1 MSDVGEA
8 ALRYA
13 ADYGLRVLPVH
24 AVSESGLCT
33 CGKADCPSA
42 GKHPVLPAWQEEA
55 TTDPDRIRAWFKPR
69 RNVGIAT
76 GRGLMV
82 LDIDSGGEEWLRQQ
96 TIPLTWCA
104 RTGSGGLHYYFRLPP
119 GVELHNT
126 AGKLAAG
133 VDTRGDGGMVVA
145 PPSASSRGLY
155 EWQTA
160 PGEVDLAPI
169 PAWLLTRLLELAS
182 GSERSPVRDLP
193 ETIPTG
199 QRNEALARV
208 AGALWRPGVLS
219 ESALAASLQAV
230 NRERCE
236 PPLPADEV
244 ARIAA
249 SVSRYQPEPPLVV
262 TTGQPAPP
270 PAAPPDPPPPA
281 EWLHDGADLLAAE
294 IDDPPPLVGGSGT
307 GVLISAGDLAVWHG
321 APRSYKSFTAL
332 LAALC
337 VATGNHFA
345 DHWPAMRAP
354 VLYIQEEGGLANWQ
368 RRLRWSLAAI
378 DATAEDLRGWFF
390 TSASARFRLDDEAW
404 LASLCREMERIQPG
418 LLVIDPLSQVSG
430 HDENDATETGR
441 LVRTVRTIQTETGAS
456 VVLVAHDRKNTQGA
470 RRSASLRGSSALW
483 AAAGTVAFDRTEAG
497 DGCLVSPELKDAA
510 PIERFGLTYTIDSE
524 AGTLACTYEGP
535 VGTPAVETAREELLA
550 ALSEASPFG
559 LTKTELLPRVSCGR
573 TRMKQ
578 ALAALETAGLIDSEG
593 RRGKA
598 TSYRLTAR
606 GGATC

>member
-1 MSDVGEA
+1 MNDTLAA
-8 ALRYA
+8 ALAYA
-13 ADYGLRVLPVH
+13 ADHGLRVLPVY
-24 AVSESGLCT
+24 AVSESGACD
-33 CGKADCPSA
+33 CGRPECPSA
-42 GKHPVLPAWQEEA
+42 GKHPAIDEWPERA
-55 TTDPDRIRAWFKPR
+55 TTDPETIRTWFRRR

-76 GRGLMV
+76 GRGLLV
-82 LDIDSGGEEWLRQQ
+82 LDIDLGGEEWLRQQ
-96 TIPLTWCA
+96 AVPLTWSA

-119 GVELHNT
+119 GVELRDT

-145 PPSASSRGLY
+145 PPSVSGRGLY

-321 APRSYKSFTAL
+321 APRSYKSFSAL

-345 DHWPAMRAP
+345 DRWPAMRAP

-368 RRLRWSLAAI
+368 RRLRWSLSAI
-378 DATAEDLRGWFF
+378 DATAEDLRGWFY

-404 LASLCREMERIQPG
+404 LASLCHEMERIQPG

-456 VVLVAHDRKNTQGA
+456 VVLVAHDRKNTQGS

-535 VGTPAVETAREELLA
+535 VGTPAQENAREEVLEALA
-550 ALSEASPFG
+550 EAAPLG
-559 LTKTELLPRVSCGR
+559 LTRSELEAQVSFRRTKLRETLAELERLGR
-573 TRMKQ
+573 
-578 ALAALETAGLIDSEG
+578 IDSAG
-593 RRGKA
+593 RRGNA
-598 TSYRLTAR
+598 TTFRLL
-606 GGATC
+606 GGAP

>member
-1 MSDVGEA
+1 MNDILAA
-8 ALRYA
+8 ALAYA
-13 ADYGLRVLPVH
+13 ADHGLRVLPVY
-24 AVSESGLCT
+24 AVSESGACD
-33 CGKADCPSA
+33 CGRPECPSA
-42 GKHPVLPAWQEEA
+42 GKHPAIDEWPERA
-55 TTDPDRIRAWFKPR
+55 TTDPETIRTWFRRR

-76 GRGLMV
+76 GRGLLV
-82 LDIDSGGEEWLRQQ
+82 LDIDLGGEEWLRQQ
-96 TIPLTWCA
+96 AVPLTWSA

-119 GVELHNT
+119 GVELRDT

-145 PPSASSRGLY
+145 PPSVSGRGLY

-321 APRSYKSFTAL
+321 APRSYKSFSAL

-345 DHWPAMRAP
+345 DRWPAMRAP

-378 DATAEDLRGWFF
+378 DATAEDLRGWFY

-510 PIERFGLTYTIDSE
+510 PIERFGLTFDIDSE

-535 VGTPAVETAREELLA
+535 VGTPAQENAREEVLEALA
-550 ALSEASPFG
+550 EAAPLG
-559 LTKTELLPRVSCGR
+559 LTRSELEAQVSFRRTKLRETLAELERLGR
-573 TRMKQ
+573 
-578 ALAALETAGLIDSEG
+578 IDSAG
-593 RRGKA
+593 RRGNA
-598 TSYRLTAR
+598 TTFRLL
-606 GGATC
+606 GGAP

>member
-1 MSDVGEA
+1 MNDTLAA
-8 ALRYA
+8 ALAYA
-13 ADYGLRVLPVH
+13 ADHGLRVLPVY
-24 AVSESGLCT
+24 AVSESGACD
-33 CGKADCPSA
+33 CGRPECPSA
-42 GKHPVLPAWQEEA
+42 GKHPAIDEWPERA
-55 TTDPDRIRAWFKPR
+55 TTDPETIRTWFRRR

-76 GRGLMV
+76 GRGLLV
-82 LDIDSGGEEWLRQQ
+82 LDIDLGGEEWLRQQ
-96 TIPLTWCA
+96 AVPLTWSA

-119 GVELHNT
+119 GVELRDT

-145 PPSASSRGLY
+145 PPSVSGRGLY

-199 QRNEALARV
+199 QRNEALARI

-236 PPLPADEV
+236 PPLAADEV

-321 APRSYKSFTAL
+321 APRSYKSFSAL

-354 VLYIQEEGGLANWQ
+354 VLYIQEEGGLVNWQ

-441 LVRTVRTIQTETGAS
+441 LVRTVRTIQTESGAS

-510 PIERFGLTYTIDSE
+510 PIERFGLTFDIDSE

-535 VGTPAVETAREELLA
+535 VGTPAQENAREEVLEALA
-550 ALSEASPFG
+550 EAAPLG
-559 LTKTELLPRVSCGR
+559 LTRSELEAQVSFRRTKLRETLAELERLGR
-573 TRMKQ
+573 
-578 ALAALETAGLIDSEG
+578 IDSAG
-593 RRGKA
+593 RRGNA
-598 TSYRLTAR
+598 TTFRLL
-606 GGATC
+606 GGAP

>member
-1 MSDVGEA
+1 MNDTLAA
-8 ALRYA
+8 ALAYA
-13 ADYGLRVLPVH
+13 ADHGLRVLPVY
-24 AVSESGLCT
+24 AVSESGACD
-33 CGKADCPSA
+33 CGRPECPSA
-42 GKHPVLPAWQEEA
+42 GKHPAIDEWPERA
-55 TTDPDRIRAWFKPR
+55 TTDPETIRTWFRRR

-76 GRGLMV
+76 GRGLLV
-82 LDIDSGGEEWLRQQ
+82 LDIDLGGEEWLRQQ
-96 TIPLTWCA
+96 AVPLTWSA

-119 GVELHNT
+119 GVELRDT

-145 PPSASSRGLY
+145 PPSVSGRGLY

-199 QRNEALARV
+199 QRNEALARI

-236 PPLPADEV
+236 PPLAADEV

-321 APRSYKSFTAL
+321 APRSYKSFSAL

-354 VLYIQEEGGLANWQ
+354 VLYIQEEGGLVNWQ

-441 LVRTVRTIQTETGAS
+441 LVRTVRTIQTESGAS

-535 VGTPAVETAREELLA
+535 VGTPAQENAREEVLEALA
-550 ALSEASPFG
+550 EAAPLG
-559 LTKTELLPRVSCGR
+559 LTRSELEAQVSFRRTKLRETLAELERLGR
-573 TRMKQ
+573 
-578 ALAALETAGLIDSEG
+578 IDSAG
-593 RRGKA
+593 RRGNA
-598 TSYRLTAR
+598 TTFRLL
-606 GGATC
+606 GGAP

>member
-1 MSDVGEA
+1 MTDILAA
-8 ALRYA
+8 ALAYA
-13 ADYGLRVLPVH
+13 ADHGLRVLPVH
-24 AVSESGLCT
+24 AVTAEGICT

-76 GRGLMV
+76 GRGLLV
-82 LDIDSGGEEWLRQQ
+82 LDIDLGGEEWLRQQ
-96 TIPLTWCA
+96 AVPLTWSA

-160 PGEVDLAPI
+160 PGEVDLAPA
-169 PAWLLTRLLELAS
+169 PVWLLEALTALETT
-182 GSERSPVRDLP
+182 ERSPVRDMA
-193 ETIPTG
+193 EQIPAG
-199 QRNEALARV
+199 QRNEALARI

-321 APRSYKSFTAL
+321 APRSYKSFSAL

-345 DHWPAMRAP
+345 DRWPAMRAP

-368 RRLRWSLAAI
+368 RRLRWSLSAI
-378 DATAEDLRGWFF
+378 DATAEDLRGWFY

-510 PIERFGLTYTIDSE
+510 PIERFGLTFDIDSE

-535 VGTPAVETAREELLA
+535 VGTPAQENAREEVLEALA
-550 ALSEASPFG
+550 EAAPLG
-559 LTKTELLPRVSCGR
+559 LTRSELEAQVSFRRTKLRETLAELERLGR
-573 TRMKQ
+573 
-578 ALAALETAGLIDSEG
+578 IDSAG
-593 RRGKA
+593 RRGNA
-598 TSYRLTAR
+598 TTFRLL
-606 GGATC
+606 GGAP

>member
-1 MSDVGEA
+1 MNDILAA
-8 ALRYA
+8 ALAYA
-13 ADYGLRVLPVH
+13 ADHGLRVLPVH
-24 AVSESGLCT
+24 AVSESGA
-33 CGKADCPSA
+33 CGCGRPECSSA
-42 GKHPVLPAWQEEA
+42 GKHPAIDEWPERA
-55 TTDPDRIRAWFKPR
+55 TTDPETIRTWFRRR

-76 GRGLMV
+76 GRGLLV
-82 LDIDSGGEEWLRQQ
+82 LDIDLGGEEWLRQQ
-96 TIPLTWCA
+96 AVPLTWSA

-119 GVELHNT
+119 GVELRDT

-145 PPSASSRGLY
+145 PPSVSGRGLY

-321 APRSYKSFTAL
+321 APRSYKSFSAL

-345 DHWPAMRAP
+345 DRWPAMRAP

-535 VGTPAVETAREELLA
+535 VGTPAQENAREEVLEALA
-550 ALSEASPFG
+550 EAAPLG
-559 LTKTELLPRVSCGR
+559 LTRSELEAQVSFRRTKLRETLAELERLGR
-573 TRMKQ
+573 
-578 ALAALETAGLIDSEG
+578 IDSAG
-593 RRGKA
+593 RRGNA
-598 TSYRLTAR
+598 TTFRLL
-606 GGATC
+606 GGAP

>member
-1 MSDVGEA
+1 MNDTLAA
-8 ALRYA
+8 ALAYA
-13 ADYGLRVLPVH
+13 ADHGLRVLPVY
-24 AVSESGLCT
+24 AVSESGACD
-33 CGKADCPSA
+33 CGRPECPSA
-42 GKHPVLPAWQEEA
+42 GKHPAIDEWPERA
-55 TTDPDRIRAWFKPR
+55 TTDPETIRTWFRRR

-76 GRGLMV
+76 GRGLLV
-82 LDIDSGGEEWLRQQ
+82 LDIDLGGEEWLRQQ
-96 TIPLTWCA
+96 AVPLTWSA

-119 GVELHNT
+119 GVELRDT

-145 PPSASSRGLY
+145 PPSVSGRGLY

-160 PGEVDLAPI
+160 PGEVDLSPI
-169 PAWLLTRLLELAS
+169 PAWLLERLLELAS

-193 ETIPTG
+193 ERIPTG

-321 APRSYKSFTAL
+321 APRSYKSFSAL

-345 DHWPAMRAP
+345 DRWPAMRAP

-378 DATAEDLRGWFF
+378 DATAEDLRGWFY

-535 VGTPAVETAREELLA
+535 VGTPAQENAREEVLEALA
-550 ALSEASPFG
+550 EAAPLG
-559 LTKTELLPRVSCGR
+559 LTRSELEAQVSFRRTKLRETLAELERLGR
-573 TRMKQ
+573 
-578 ALAALETAGLIDSEG
+578 IDSAG
-593 RRGKA
+593 RRGNA
-598 TSYRLTAR
+598 TTFRLL
-606 GGATC
+606 GGAP

>member
-1 MSDVGEA
+1 M
-8 ALRYA
+8 
-13 ADYGLRVLPVH
+13 
-24 AVSESGLCT
+24 
-33 CGKADCPSA
+33 
-42 GKHPVLPAWQEEA
+42 
-55 TTDPDRIRAWFKPR
+55 
-69 RNVGIAT
+69 
-76 GRGLMV
+76 
-82 LDIDSGGEEWLRQQ
+82 
-96 TIPLTWCA
+96 
-104 RTGSGGLHYYFRLPP
+104 
-119 GVELHNT
+119 
-126 AGKLAAG
+126 
-133 VDTRGDGGMVVA
+133 
-145 PPSASSRGLY
+145 
-155 EWQTA
+155 
-160 PGEVDLAPI
+160 
-169 PAWLLTRLLELAS
+169 
-182 GSERSPVRDLP
+182 
-193 ETIPTG
+193 
-199 QRNEALARV
+199 
-208 AGALWRPGVLS
+208 
-219 ESALAASLQAV
+219 
-230 NRERCE
+230 
-236 PPLPADEV
+236 

-321 APRSYKSFTAL
+321 APRSYKSFSAL

-345 DHWPAMRAP
+345 DRWPAMRAP
-354 VLYIQEEGGLANWQ
+354 VLYIQEEGGLVNWQ
-368 RRLRWSLAAI
+368 RRLRWCLAAI

-535 VGTPAVETAREELLA
+535 VGTPAQENAREEVLEALA
-550 ALSEASPFG
+550 EAAPLG
-559 LTKTELLPRVSCGR
+559 LTRSELEAQVSFRRTKLRETLAELERLGR
-573 TRMKQ
+573 
-578 ALAALETAGLIDSEG
+578 IDSAG
-593 RRGKA
+593 RRGNA
-598 TSYRLTAR
+598 TTFRLL
-606 GGATC
+606 GGAP

>member
-1 MSDVGEA
+1 MNDVGEA

-55 TTDPDRIRAWFKPR
+55 TTDPDRIRAWFKPC

-76 GRGLMV
+76 GGGLLV
-82 LDIDSGGEEWLRQQ
+82 LDIDRGGEAWLHAQ
-96 TIPLTWCA
+96 TMPLTWSA
-104 RTGSGGLHYYFRLPP
+104 RTGSGGLHYYLRTPR

-126 AGKLAAG
+126 AGKLAEH
-133 VDTRGDGGMVVA
+133 VDTRAGGGMVVA
-145 PPSASSRGLY
+145 PPSVSGRGQY
-155 EWQTA
+155 EWLTA
-160 PGEVDLAPI
+160 PGEVDLAPA
-169 PAWLLTRLLELAS
+169 PAWLLEALTALETT
-182 GSERSPVRDLP
+182 ERAPVRDLP

-199 QRNEALARV
+199 QRNEALARI

-244 ARIAA
+244 ADIAA
-249 SVSRYQPEPPLVV
+249 SVSRYTPEPPLVV
-262 TTGQPAPP
+262 TLGEPAPP

-321 APRSYKSFTAL
+321 APRSYKSFSAL

-345 DHWPAMRAP
+345 DRWPAMRAP

-378 DATAEDLRGWFF
+378 DATAEDLRGWFY

-456 VVLVAHDRKNTQGA
+456 VVLVAHDRKNTAGA

-510 PIERFGLTYTIDSE
+510 PIERFRLTFDIDSE

-550 ALSEASPFG
+550 ALSETSPFG
-559 LTKTELLPRVSCGR
+559 LTKSELLPRVSCGR

-593 RRGKA
+593 RRGNA

>member
-1 MSDVGEA
+1 MNDTLAA
-8 ALRYA
+8 ALAYA
-13 ADYGLRVLPVH
+13 ADHGLRVLPVY
-24 AVSESGLCT
+24 AVSESGACD
-33 CGKADCPSA
+33 CGRPECPSA
-42 GKHPVLPAWQEEA
+42 GKHPAIDEWPERA
-55 TTDPDRIRAWFKPR
+55 TTDPETIRTWFRRR

-76 GRGLMV
+76 GRGLLV
-82 LDIDSGGEEWLRQQ
+82 LDIDLGGEEWLRQQ
-96 TIPLTWCA
+96 AVPLTWSA

-119 GVELHNT
+119 GVELRDT

-145 PPSASSRGLY
+145 PPSVSGRGLY

-321 APRSYKSFTAL
+321 APRSYKSFSAL

-345 DHWPAMRAP
+345 DRWPAVRAP

-378 DATAEDLRGWFF
+378 DATAEDLRGWFY

-404 LASLCREMERIQPG
+404 LASLCHEMERIQPG

-535 VGTPAVETAREELLA
+535 VGTPAQENAREEVLEALA
-550 ALSEASPFG
+550 EAAPLG
-559 LTKTELLPRVSCGR
+559 LTRSELEAQVSFRRTKLRETLAELERLGR
-573 TRMKQ
+573 
-578 ALAALETAGLIDSEG
+578 IDSAG
-593 RRGKA
+593 RRGNA
-598 TSYRLTAR
+598 TTFRLL
-606 GGATC
+606 GGAP